1 MEIAGLYLY
10 AYLVG
15 AVPTAYLIGRLAKGV
30 DIRSYGSGN
39 VGGSNVWNH
48 VGKGWVV
55 PLGLFEVLV
64 KGASS
69 IWIGEHLLGLE
80 RTSALLVVAP
90 LLAVVGH
97 NWSVYLKFQ
106 GGRGIAVAC
115 GTLLALAPLLLGAFI
130 LIALAGWAATRSS
143 GFWVLISL
151 ALLPVWA
158 VFVGDPPVI
167 SWYCGG
173 LVALVVA
180 KRLLSNLTALPADLP
195 RKKVLLNRLF
205 RDRDV
210 DDRAEWVRR
219 VPYNTK

>member
-30 DIRSYGSGN
+30 DIRGYGSGN

-48 VGKGWVV
+48 VGKRWVV

-64 KGASS
+64 KGASP
-69 IWIGEHLLGLE
+69 IWIGDHLLGLE
-80 RTSALLVVAP
+80 RSSALFVVAP
-90 LLAVVGH
+90 LLAVAGH
-97 NWSVYLKFQ
+97 NWSVFLKLQ
-106 GGRGIAVAC
+106 GGRGIAVAG
-115 GTLLALAPLLLGAFI
+115 GTLLALAPPLLGAFI
-130 LIALAGWAATRSS
+130 LVALSGWAATRSS

-151 ALLPVWA
+151 ALLPVW
-158 VFVGDPPVI
+158 VVLVGDPPVI

-180 KRLLSNLTALPADLP
+180 KRLLSNWTPLPADLP
-195 RKKVLLNRLF
+195 RKRVLLNRLF

-210 DDRAEWVRR
+210 DDRDRWVRR
-219 VPYNTK
+219 IPHGTK

>member
-30 DIRSYGSGN
+30 DIRNFGSGN

-64 KGASS
+64 KGASP
-69 IWIGEHLLGLE
+69 IWIGDHLLGLE
-80 RTSALLVVAP
+80 RSSALLVVAP
-90 LLAVVGH
+90 LLAVAGH

-106 GGRGIAVAC
+106 GGRGIAVAG
-115 GTLLALAPLLLGAFI
+115 GTLLALALPLLGAFI
-130 LIALAGWAATRSS
+130 LVALSGWAATRSS

-158 VFVGDPPVI
+158 VLVGDPPVI

-180 KRLLSNLTALPADLP
+180 KRLLSNWTPLPANLP

-210 DDRAEWVRR
+210 DDRDEWVRR
-219 VPYNTK
+219 VPHGTK